1 MELIS
6 NPVLF
11 PALILIGYFIC
22 YLIGAGIEKNHYRS
36 IKRRERSYRHL
47 PAVTMADPKVDP
59 DAIVGAE
66 LVCGN
71 VVISIDLFK
80 SMAALI
86 RNIFGG
92 RITTYESLIDR
103 ARREALLRMKE
114 TAVGASM
121 ITNVRIETARIGQ
134 RAHKG
139 FGTVEAVAYGT
150 ALMLRK

>member
-1 MELIS
+1 MELIPH
-6 NPVLF
+6 PVLF
-11 PALILIGYFIC
+11 PAIVLIGYFIC
-22 YLIGAGIEKNHYRS
+22 YLIGVGIEKNHYRS

-71 VVISIDLFK
+71 VVVSIDLFK
-80 SMAALI
+80 AMVAII

-92 RITTYESLIDR
+92 RITPYEFLIDR

-121 ITNVRIETARIGQ
+121 ITNVRIETARIGK
-134 RAHKG
+134 RAHNG
-139 FGTVEAVAYGT
+139 FGTIEAVAYGT